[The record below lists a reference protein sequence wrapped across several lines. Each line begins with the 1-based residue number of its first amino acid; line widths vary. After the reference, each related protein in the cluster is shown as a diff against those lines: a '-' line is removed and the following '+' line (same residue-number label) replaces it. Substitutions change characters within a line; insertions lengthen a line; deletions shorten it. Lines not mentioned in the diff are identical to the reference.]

1 MKGKQAKPKINTLRL
16 WRVDVPR
23 QVFMAVMG
31 DRIRDLS
38 PINIGTF
45 RVHAETMLEAFNK
58 VWDIVGNCGV
68 PVSSM
73 EIKVGEYPSE
83 IECYVD

>member
-1 MKGKQAKPKINTLRL
+1 MKGKKTKPKINTLRL

-31 DRIRDLS
+31 DCIRDLS
-38 PINIGTF
+38 PISIGTF
-45 RVHAETMLEAFNK
+45 RVHAETMFEAFNK

-68 PVSSM
+68 PISSM
-73 EIKVGEYPSE
+73 EVKVGEYPSE